1 MLSFGIVFVLNR
13 VVILDHK
20 IRIFEP
26 SGILKGSNS
35 RILAVVVWLVASVVV
50 ASLTFDRHTVIVITS
65 MIFL

>member
-1 MLSFGIVFVLNR
+1 MLSFGIASVHTR
-13 VVILDHK
+13 AMIPDPK
-20 IRIFEP
+20 IRILEP

-50 ASLTFDRHTVIVITS
+50 ASLTFDRHTVFVITS

>member
-20 IRIFEP
+20 IRILEP

-50 ASLTFDRHTVIVITS
+50 ASLTFDRHTVFVITS